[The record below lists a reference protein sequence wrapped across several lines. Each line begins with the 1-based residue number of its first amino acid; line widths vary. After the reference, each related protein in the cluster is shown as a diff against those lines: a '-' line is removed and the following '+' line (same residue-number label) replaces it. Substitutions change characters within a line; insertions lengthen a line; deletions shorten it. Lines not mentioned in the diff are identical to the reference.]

1 MSHKLG
7 IGGSNA
13 GTILGVNEWQTP
25 LELYQRMKGLAPK
38 PETND
43 LMVMGTL
50 SEQGLRTLFERH
62 HGAPIRQ
69 SHKLHRHRDHHWMV
83 AHIDGLVQGENA
95 GWEAKTATFRTF
107 HKWGESGT
115 DEVPLASRKLSSRL
129 NRRSGMTTSSP
140 AFLRHLRRSGTSD
153 CCIPRL
159 NRSRL
164 CR

>member
-1 MSHKLG
+1 MSAVIEKLAEQDASIELSHKLG

-69 SHKLHRHRDHHWMV
+69 SHKLHRHRDHHWMPKRRPS
-83 AHIDGLVQGENA
+83 APSTNGASLA
-95 GWEAKTATFRTF
+95 RT
-107 HKWGESGT
+107 
-115 DEVPLASRKLSSRL
+115 
-129 NRRSGMTTSSP
+129 
-140 AFLRHLRRSGTSD
+140 
-153 CCIPRL
+153 
-159 NRSRL
+159 RSRWPIW
-164 CR
+164 RNAFTTWRS